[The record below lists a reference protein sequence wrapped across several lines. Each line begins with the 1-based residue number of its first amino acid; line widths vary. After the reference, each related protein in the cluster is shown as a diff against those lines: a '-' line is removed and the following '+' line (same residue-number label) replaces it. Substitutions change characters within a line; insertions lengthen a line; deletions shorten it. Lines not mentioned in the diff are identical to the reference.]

1 MIDGLRKAGL
11 TGGRTNG
18 QRELLSAGH
27 RPIKGRDER
36 AASENGRFVR
46 RQAANR
52 LGVHRESIRE
62 VRAALGPDLDQAALL
77 RGENAEAV
85 MLDLVQQPEPG
96 IDYKKAYT
104 LQFVSNG
111 VGLDLRPK

>member
-85 MLDLVQQPEPG
+85 MLDLAQPAG
-96 IDYKKAYT
+96 AWRR
-104 LQFVSNG
+104 LQEGLHPLFVSKG
-111 VGLDLRPK
+111 VGLDLSPK

>member
-1 MIDGLRKAGL
+1 LFDGRS
-11 TGGRTNG
+11 NDG

-52 LGVHRESIRE
+52 LGDHRESIRE
-62 VRAALGPDLDQAALL
+62 VRAALGPDLDPAALL
-77 RGENAEAV
+77 RGKNAEAV

-96 IDYKKAYT
+96 IAYKKAYT
-104 LQFVSNG
+104 LLFVSKG
-111 VGLDLRPK
+111 VGLDLGPK

>member
-1 MIDGLRKAGL
+1 MAE
-11 TGGRTNG
+11 TN
-18 QRELLSAGH
+18 ESN
-27 RPIKGRDER
+27 
-36 AASENGRFVR
+36 ASESGRFVR

-52 LGVHRESIRE
+52 LGDHRESIRE